1 MKIYPEYVAKDRVM
15 QPGQEGSAV
24 DALDFVWKG
33 SRLFDYGWRGVALIV
48 LFYLFINRWWLSLPV
63 VFSYMFWW
71 GLNNGSSYHLF
82 GLSFGMEMFAM
93 AALPLIYIHTHS
105 GLKINKWVFYLFYPG
120 HLIGMLLIE
129 LALKTM

>member
-1 MKIYPEYVAKDRVM
+1 MRKVL
-15 QPGQEGSAV
+15 AV
-24 DALDFVWKG
+24 I
-33 SRLFDYGWRGVALIV
+33 GVVLALIV

-63 VFSYMFWW
+63 MAAYMFWW

-82 GLSFGMEMFAM
+82 GLSFGMEMFGI